1 MTVDRAASSPRA
13 VPPAPGAAASAPGPA
28 TASGAAA
35 SASVADGGRPPARRS
50 LARRAWSQSWR
61 LVLALVVGLVAA
73 GASWP
78 LFDVPAVSDEQ
89 IGAIVLLD
97 VAAGLLAL
105 AIVPFRHRAP
115 LLVAVVAAVLGA
127 VSALGVGAAALALVS
142 LATRR
147 RPVELAV
154 TGVVFVAASTVAER
168 TLLRVP
174 GDDTSTWLTVVVV
187 VLTYGL
193 LVAVG
198 VAIGARRA
206 LVESLRERAR
216 LLEAE
221 QAHREE
227 RARDHERAH
236 LAREMHDVLG
246 HRLSLVALHAGAL
259 EYRGRDLPPDEAAAA
274 AGVVRDE
281 AQKALHDLRDVLGVL
296 REPGTTGASEVTAT
310 APPQPTLHDLEDL
323 LDVTRASGTGVACPV
338 DEATAERL
346 ASLPAAVGRH
356 AYRIVQESLTNARRH
371 APGQPVDVVL
381 AVLEGPALRLVVTN
395 AVPEASAGP
404 AKPVAPGVPT
414 APTAAA
420 LADGAG
426 LGAAASA
433 GAGIGAGSRA
443 GSGSG
448 SAGTGHGL
456 VGLAE
461 RARLVGGTFRAGAE
475 VADDGRR
482 VHVVEAVLPWRA

>member
-1 MTVDRAASSPRA
+1 MTVDQAASLPRA
-13 VPPAPGAAASAPGPA
+13 TPSATGAAAP
-28 TASGAAA
+28 A
-35 SASVADGGRPPARRS
+35 SADGDRPPARRP
-50 LARRAWSQSWR
+50 LVRRAWSQSWR
-61 LVLALVVGLVAA
+61 LALALVVGVVAA

-78 LFDVPAVSDEQ
+78 LFDVPTVSDEQ

-115 LLVAVVAAVLGA
+115 LLVAVVVSVLGA

-147 RPVELAV
+147 RPVELVV

-174 GDDTSTWLTVVVV
+174 GDDTSTWLTIVVV
-187 VLTYGL
+187 VLAYGL

-296 REPGTTGASEVTAT
+296 REPGATGASEVTAT
-310 APPQPTLHDLEDL
+310 APPQPTLHDLEEL
-323 LDVTRASGTGVACPV
+323 LDVTRTSGTQVDCPV

-346 ASLPAAVGRH
+346 ASLPDAVGRH

-371 APGQPVDVVL
+371 APGQPVHVVL
-381 AVLEGPALRLVVTN
+381 AVLDGPALHLVVTN
-395 AVPEASAGP
+395 PVPEARVGSG
-404 AKPVAPGVPT
+404 APGAPGSPIAPIAPT

-420 LADGAG
+420 VADGAG
-426 LGAAASA
+426 LGVGA
-433 GAGIGAGSRA
+433 GAGVGVGVGTGS
-443 GSGSG
+443 GPGSG

-461 RARLVGGTFRAGAE
+461 RARLVGGTFRAGVE